1 MRETELTR
9 RTFIQRTAAVGAV
22 TVGTGYLLAGCGNS
36 GTEGGS
42 TGGDGQTAALD
53 CSDTSALTPEQVQ
66 TRTSLVYVEKS
77 ELPDKMCSNC
87 QQFTA
92 GASADACGTC
102 TVVPGSINPGGHC
115 TAWVQK
121 TT

>member
-9 RTFIQRTAAVGAV
+9 RSFIQRTAAVGAV
-22 TVGTGYLLAGCGNS
+22 TVGSGYLLAGCS
-36 GTEGGS
+36 GGTS
-42 TGGDGQTAALD
+42 TGGEGGGETAALD
-53 CSDTSALTPEQVQ
+53 CSDISALTPEQVQ

-77 ELPDKMCSNC
+77 ELPDKNCLNC
-87 QQFTA
+87 QQYTA

-102 TVVPGSINPGGHC
+102 TVVPGPINPAGNC